1 MACLQYGSER
11 RDRVQRGG
19 KARIERHL
27 NDSLDDFLARR
38 ADIERGGEMYFQ
50 LWSGIPHDRQ
60 RGDRRQ
66 FARLQVETGTAVNV
80 AEAEFDD
87 VAAEV
92 GSKVREAGDNRLAG
106 SAVNLGQ
113 PGRAAFE
120 TIVGHGSL
128 LSNFKITDSDWS
140 RFQERLQ
147 TEYGLPSMERP
158 EERRVGKGGDRTGK

>member
-27 NDSLDDFLARR
+27 NDSLDDFIARR

-66 FARLQVETGTAVNV
+66 FARHPVETGKAVNV
-80 AEAEFDD
+80 DDAEYD
-87 VAAEV
+87 VLAAAF
-92 GSKVREAGDNRLAG
+92 GSTVRQDSAHRLAG
-106 SAVNLGQ
+106 LTLN
-113 PGRAAFE
+113 RWK
-120 TIVGHGSL
+120 TDL
-128 LSNFKITDSDWS
+128 LASTTAI
-140 RFQERLQ
+140 
-147 TEYGLPSMERP
+147 
-158 EERRVGKGGDRTGK
+158 

>member
-1 MACLQYGSER
+1 
-11 RDRVQRGG
+11 
-19 KARIERHL
+19 
-27 NDSLDDFLARR
+27 
-38 ADIERGGEMYFQ
+38 MYFR
-50 LWSGIPHDRQ
+50 LGSGIPHDRQ

-128 LSNFKITDSDWS
+128 LSNFKITDRDISED
-140 RFQERLQ
+140 L
-147 TEYGLPSMERP
+147 
-158 EERRVGKGGDRTGK
+158 RVGKDGCH

>member
-66 FARLQVETGTAVNV
+66 RSEEHTSELQ
-80 AEAEFDD
+80 
-87 VAAEV
+87 
-92 GSKVREAGDNRLAG
+92 SLMRISYAGFCLKQKSYN
-106 SAVNLGQ
+106 
-113 PGRAAFE
+113 
-120 TIVGHGSL
+120 T
-128 LSNFKITDSDWS
+128 
-140 RFQERLQ
+140 
-147 TEYGLPSMERP
+147 
-158 EERRVGKGGDRTGK
+158 RRRMSTTSGE

>member
-87 VAAEV
+87 VAAER
-92 GSKVREAGDNRLAG
+92 SEEHPSELQSLMRI
-106 SAVNLGQ
+106 SYAVFCL
-113 PGRAAFE
+113 
-120 TIVGHGSL
+120 
-128 LSNFKITDSDWS
+128 K
-140 RFQERLQ
+140 
-147 TEYGLPSMERP
+147 
-158 EERRVGKGGDRTGK
+158 K

>member
-1 MACLQYGSER
+1 
-11 RDRVQRGG
+11 
-19 KARIERHL
+19 
-27 NDSLDDFLARR
+27 
-38 ADIERGGEMYFQ
+38 MYFQ

-120 TIVGHGSL
+120 TLVGNGSL
-128 LSNFKITDSDWS
+128 DRK
-140 RFQERLQ
+140 
-147 TEYGLPSMERP
+147 
-158 EERRVGKGGDRTGK
+158 RVGGGKSVSVSVDFGGGGTV